1 MIVVIGSANLDFVTQ
16 APTIPRPGETVM
28 GRDLAMFPGG
38 KGANQAVAC
47 AKAGGAETCFI
58 GALGDDAFAQ
68 TLREA
73 LQDAGVRDHII
84 ACPSTP
90 TGAAFIC
97 VSDAGENAITVAPGA
112 NHSLTPERAATA
124 LRPLLASGRCRYLL
138 LQAEIPMA
146 TNVAVAQM
154 AREAGIRVA
163 FNAAPASHLPPAL
176 LKCIDVLIVNALELE
191 TIAQTLGIAAKDV
204 EAQVQ
209 ALSTPLVVVTLGATG
224 CLVHDRELGLQHCPT
239 FSVEVVDTTG
249 AGDAFAGAFVA
260 ALNEGATSIAAAQFA
275 NAVGA
280 LACTALGAQ
289 SSTPRLADVQAFLTA
304 QA

>member
-28 GRDLAMFPGG
+28 GHDLALFPGG

-58 GALGDDAFAQ
+58 GAMGDDAFAQ
-68 TLREA
+68 TLHAA
-73 LQDAGVRDHII
+73 LQDSGVMDHSIE
-84 ACPSTP
+84 CPSTP

-97 VSDAGENAITVAPGA
+97 VSDTGENAITLAPGA
-112 NHSLTPERAATA
+112 NHRLTPDVASAA
-124 LRPLLASGRCRYLL
+124 LRPLLATGRCRYLL

-146 TNVAVAQM
+146 TNVAVAQL
-154 AREAGIRVA
+154 AREARIQVV

-176 LKCIDVLIVNALELE
+176 LECLDVLIVNTLELE
-191 TIAQTLGIAAKDV
+191 AIAQALGIEAIGA

-209 ALSTPLVVVTLGATG
+209 ALPTPLVVVTLGATG
-224 CLVHDRELGLQHCPT
+224 CLVHDQKLGLHHCPS

-249 AGDAFAGAFVA
+249 AGDAFAGSFVA
-260 ALNEGATSIAAAQFA
+260 ALHDGATCIAAAQFA

-304 QA
+304 QT